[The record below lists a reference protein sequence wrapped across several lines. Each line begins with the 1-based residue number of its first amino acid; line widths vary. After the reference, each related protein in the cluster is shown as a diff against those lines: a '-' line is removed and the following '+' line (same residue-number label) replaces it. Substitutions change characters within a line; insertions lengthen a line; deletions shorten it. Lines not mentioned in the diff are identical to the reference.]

1 MLNKIRNILLIILLG
16 LCACGVQA
24 QVFVSSSATDDSG
37 NGLSWETA
45 KRTVGAALAVAG
57 GSGHVC
63 VMAGLY
69 EEATELVIPSGVT
82 VTGGYAT
89 TSTGTDTT
97 QRQLPGANSQ
107 WTNLSRCTVLDGG
120 MTHRVAT
127 VQTGGKLEGCVVR
140 HGKSAVNGGGV
151 LADGGTVSHCVITL
165 CMAHGIADDQPAKG
179 GGVYVQNN
187 GILLNS
193 VVCFN
198 RADNGYGAAAA
209 SGSVTNN
216 TITRNYGFNCGTV
229 TDYDNNVYAT
239 VLIGEQCWMRE
250 NLRVTH
256 FADGTA
262 ISNVLTTSTSEP
274 RYYNAGTSAAETEI
288 FGLLYNVA
296 AARHGTQSNYTD
308 NAPSGMQ
315 GVCPNG
321 WHLPSTTEFS
331 QLASWLAADN
341 AYYCG
346 QSANNLAKALAAT
359 EYWQTSDV
367 NCAVG
372 NDLSA
377 NNITLFDAR
386 PAGSYN
392 GSFNGL
398 YTQGFFWTTSRNGSS
413 NSDCVYWTLSY
424 DNAAF
429 SSNYTTSDKGF
440 SVRCVK
446 N

>member
-1 MLNKIRNILLIILLG
+1 MLNKIRYILLIFVLLS
-16 LCACGVQA
+16 LHTHA
-24 QVFVSSSATDDSG
+24 QVFVSASATDDSD

-45 KRTVGAALAVAG
+45 KRTVGAALAAAG
-57 GSGHVC
+57 GNGHVC

-69 EEATELVIPSGVT
+69 EEAAELVIPAGVT

-89 TSTGTDTT
+89 TSAGTDTT

-120 MTHRVAT
+120 LAHRVAT
-127 VQTGGKLEGCVVR
+127 VQTGGRLEGCVVR
-140 HGKSAVNGGGV
+140 HGKSSVHGGGV
-151 LADGGTVSHCVITL
+151 LVDGGTVTHCVITL
-165 CMAHGIADDQPAKG
+165 CMAHDIADDQPAKG

-187 GILLNS
+187 GTLCNS

-262 ISNVLTTSTSEP
+262 ISNALTTSTSEP
-274 RYYNAGTSAAETEI
+274 RYYNAGTSAAETET

-308 NAPSGMQ
+308 NA
-315 GVCPNG
+315 
-321 WHLPSTTEFS
+321 
-331 QLASWLAADN
+331 
-341 AYYCG
+341 YYCG
-346 QSANNLAKALAAT
+346 QSANNLAKALSAT
-359 EYWQTSDV
+359 EYWQISDV
-367 NCAVG
+367 SCAVG

-377 NNITLFDAR
+377 NNITLFEAR
-386 PAGSYN
+386 PAGSYD

-424 DNAAF
+424 DNAVF
-429 SSNYTTSDKGF
+429 SSNYTTSEKGF